1 VVLRQSTADAVAGV
15 TPPITMFAND
25 DEKGVSL
32 VRHETAA

>member
-1 VVLRQSTADAVAGV
+1 MVLRQSTSDAMAGV

-25 DEKGVSL
+25 DEKGESL